1 MTTYDCEAIYDAI
14 KHQIKFCDENHPDCS
29 KVQDKI
35 LPTRL
40 LDVGSD
46 VGEPYLISSEPG
58 TVGNYCALSYCWG
71 QSQSILL
78 IQERLQSGHLTFPLR
93 SLPAT
98 LRDAV
103 VICRKLGSKYI

>member
-1 MTTYDCEAIYDAI
+1 MTTYDCEATYDAI
-14 KHQIKFCDENHPDCS
+14 KHQMKICDENHPDCL

-40 LDVGSD
+40 LDVGYD
-46 VGEPYLISSEPG
+46 VVEPHLNIPEPG

-78 IQERLQSGHLTFPLR
+78 TKRGNRVAF
-93 SLPAT
+93 
-98 LRDAV
+98 
-103 VICRKLGSKYI
+103 